1 MAGGVDYSDMKGLL
15 ENLQDNLEAMNRFY
29 EQCCKELAARLL
41 AKVIP
46 RTPVGHKPDFLLDSP
61 DVKVKLRSTRNAKLK
76 NGMTLK
82 REAMQN
88 RSFLSADGATYQR
101 YWSDYQGGDLR
112 RGWTG
117 GKKIPAKQYAQ
128 MLPIRKVGSAYVI
141 EVINPLEYA
150 SYVENGHRQTPGR
163 YVPALNRQLVKGW
176 IDGVHMLEI
185 SENEVRN
192 STKGVL
198 ARNLKRYMEGMFNA
212 K

>member
-1 MAGGVDYSDMKGLL
+1 MAGGVDYSDMKELL

-46 RTPVGHKPDFLLDSP
+46 RTPAGDKPDFLLETP
-61 DVKVKLRSTRNAKLK
+61 DVNIKLRSTNNVKLK
-76 NGMTLK
+76 NGMTVK
-82 REAMQN
+82 RNTMRN

-101 YWSDYQGGDLR
+101 YWDGYEGGTLR

-117 GKKIPAKQYAQ
+117 GKKMKAKDYAK

-176 IDGVHMLEI
+176 VDGVHMLEI